1 MNESKI
7 IESLKK
13 QIDEIE
19 TLSKKDRKNPEFT
32 GWVNKTVRILE
43 RINGKDSSY
52 VLGFHQISFT
62 LRTFSST
69 SEYKFEEA
77 YQNGLK
83 KAKSYLENVIEELYE
98 IGLPENIKLDDKSN
112 NMNQNSANAVVN
124 VNVNNNLNLNIN
136 NVLEN
141 NLTVSQYKQ
150 LQKILSIEEEKEKEN
165 KLKEFFSNLGIN
177 AITEILKEIIL
188 G

>member
-43 RINGKDSSY
+43 RINGKESSY
-52 VLGFHQISFT
+52 VVGFENIYFS
-62 LRTFSST
+62 LPAFSSST
-69 SEYKFEEA
+69 PEYKFEEA

-83 KAKSYLENVIEELYE
+83 KAKSYLKKVIEELHE
-98 IGLPENIKLDDKSN
+98 I
-112 NMNQNSANAVVN
+112 
-124 VNVNNNLNLNIN
+124 
-136 NVLEN
+136 
-141 NLTVSQYKQ
+141 
-150 LQKILSIEEEKEKEN
+150 
-165 KLKEFFSNLGIN
+165 
-177 AITEILKEIIL
+177 
-188 G
+188 

>member
-1 MNESKI
+1 
-7 IESLKK
+7 
-13 QIDEIE
+13 
-19 TLSKKDRKNPEFT
+19 
-32 GWVNKTVRILE
+32 
-43 RINGKDSSY
+43 
-52 VLGFHQISFT
+52 
-62 LRTFSST
+62 
-69 SEYKFEEA
+69 
-77 YQNGLK
+77 
-83 KAKSYLENVIEELYE
+83 
-98 IGLPENIKLDDKSN
+98 
-112 NMNQNSANAVVN
+112 MNQNSANAVVN